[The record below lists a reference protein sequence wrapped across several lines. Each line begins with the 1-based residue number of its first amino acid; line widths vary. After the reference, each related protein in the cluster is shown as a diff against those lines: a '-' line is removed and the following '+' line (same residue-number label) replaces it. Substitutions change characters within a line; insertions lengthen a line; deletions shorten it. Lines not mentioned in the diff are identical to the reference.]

1 MSVRSNLVLFTI
13 VVALLAVGCQGPAQR
28 LNSPPQGASDRPSPL
43 QADMNYMVDNA
54 MLYDMSV
61 GEVHFVPHT
70 SQVNSL
76 GTRRLNRYAELLQGI
91 GGTVHYDGGATDDPL
106 TESRVTTIKEY
117 LATAG
122 LDMTSV
128 TVEAGLSRGRGAR
141 ASDAIKGMEKKSNG
155 SKQQKQEGIMV
166 TPAQ

>member
-91 GGTVHYDGGATDDPL
+91 GGTVHYDGGASDDPL

-122 LDMTSV
+122 LDMKSV

-141 ASDAIKGMEKKSNG
+141 ASDAIRGTEKKSAS
-155 SKQQKQEGIMV
+155 SKQPKLEAVLPM
-166 TPAQ
+166 P